1 MSMSQMP
8 VEIMKK
14 HRCFRQG
21 GLLVIFALFFMVSS
35 QAQILQKQNAGSSSN
50 DTPTTL
56 SIVLAKLRN
65 AAIKALK

>member
-1 MSMSQMP
+1 MSQMP

-14 HRCFRQG
+14 HRCFRHG
-21 GLLVIFALFFMVSS
+21 GLLVIFAFIFMVSS
-35 QAQILQKQNAGSSSN
+35 QAQILQKQNAGSSLN